1 MKTREI
7 LFFLVLWVLLVTTLC
22 AQPTDRVSRQ
32 CKTVPPPTFV
42 RGSTEVCFGNSILLE
57 ATPTNERYYLSWE
70 PLDTNSTFPAF
81 AEGNRVT
88 FSYDYKAINGI
99 AVRQIDKVTGC
110 RSEAYIHP
118 VDTFSLSNGDIPCM
132 MTVYE
137 GDRFRLELPDQS
149 KHVVYEW
156 ITSDRAASIVG
167 DNFVPSVEVSV
178 NYLNN
183 GSESRYPHRTYV
195 TLKRKCS
202 NGAEYRHS
210 VILSIEKAAVA
221 HEVPS
226 VVSSDAHPAPVIDTI
241 IAPTRMCEER
251 PAMFQAVASGEN
263 LRYRWDF
270 GDGTFNYGN
279 PVYHSYNVRSMT
291 HITVTLTVTDTFG
304 RTDTG
309 QTYLVVRENK
319 MDDGFLH
326 TMYAETSCSESGRV
340 LGFSPPLTVND
351 YYWKPLDTVTVGNML
366 TVRQT
371 GNYIV
376 DVRERYGNC
385 RTNSIINVAF
395 RNVPV
400 AEIVGDTLCK
410 MGRKVRL
417 VGNTGTRNTYLWSI
431 MGPEKFS
438 FTSPNI
444 VFKPRKT
451 GIYRVHLMVISPD
464 GCAAEKEARLAVRRQ
479 GRQK

>member
-1 MKTREI
+1 M
-7 LFFLVLWVLLVTTLC
+7 
-22 AQPTDRVSRQ
+22 
-32 CKTVPPPTFV
+32 
-42 RGSTEVCFGNSILLE
+42 
-57 ATPTNERYYLSWE
+57 
-70 PLDTNSTFPAF
+70 
-81 AEGNRVT
+81 
-88 FSYDYKAINGI
+88 
-99 AVRQIDKVTGC
+99 
-110 RSEAYIHP
+110 
-118 VDTFSLSNGDIPCM
+118 
-132 MTVYE
+132 
-137 GDRFRLELPDQS
+137 
-149 KHVVYEW
+149 
-156 ITSDRAASIVG
+156 G

-326 TMYAETSCSESGRV
+326 TMYAETLWFCFEDAFV
-340 LGFSPPLTVND
+340 LSFFLSLP
-351 YYWKPLDTVTVGNML
+351 
-366 TVRQT
+366 
-371 GNYIV
+371 
-376 DVRERYGNC
+376 
-385 RTNSIINVAF
+385 
-395 RNVPV
+395 
-400 AEIVGDTLCK
+400 
-410 MGRKVRL
+410 
-417 VGNTGTRNTYLWSI
+417 
-431 MGPEKFS
+431 PEKEIPTPKHTPNYETQS
-438 FTSPNI
+438 FPLPMASC
-444 VFKPRKT
+444 
-451 GIYRVHLMVISPD
+451 ISHCQFLIPD
-464 GCAAEKEARLAVRRQ
+464 CVPAG
-479 GRQK
+479 